1 MIQGKTVSLVIPAH
15 NEEEGLPCVLG
26 AVPDCID
33 EVVVVDNCSTDK
45 TAEVARGFG
54 CRVVYQPEKGY
65 GSAYMAGF
73 ATVGTDL
80 VTTADADGT
89 YPVHMIPELAGI
101 LLRDDLD
108 FISARRRPDDH
119 ANTLNST
126 LRFAGNFV
134 LSTAT
139 VVLFQRMILDSQS
152 GMWVFKREIL
162 DGITLTSRGMAM
174 SEEFKIKAWTKR
186 GLRCRELD
194 IPFSYSERMGKPKL
208 NLWRDGARNLL
219 FLFALRF
226 GIPMTKA

>member
-1 MIQGKTVSLVIPAH
+1 MIQGKTLSLVIPAH
-15 NEEEGLPCVLG
+15 NEEEGLPCVLR
-26 AVPDCID
+26 AVPDCVD
-33 EVVVVDNCSTDK
+33 EVVVVDNCSTDN

-54 CRVVYQPEKGY
+54 CTVVYQPEKGY

-73 ATVGTDL
+73 AAAGTDL

-89 YPVHMIPELAGI
+89 YPVHMIPDLAGI
-101 LLRDDLD
+101 LLKDDLD

-134 LSTAT
+134 LSAAT
-139 VVLFQRMILDSQS
+139 VLLFQRMILDSQS
-152 GMWVFKREIL
+152 GMWCFKREIL

-226 GIPMTKA
+226 KIPMTKA